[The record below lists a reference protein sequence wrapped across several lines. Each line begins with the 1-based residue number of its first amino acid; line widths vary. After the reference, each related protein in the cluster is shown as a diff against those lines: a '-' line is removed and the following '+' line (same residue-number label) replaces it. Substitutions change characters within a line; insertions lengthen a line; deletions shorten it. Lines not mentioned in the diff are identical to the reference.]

1 MLSYIL
7 YIHRKIS
14 HITDRII
21 CYVYSTC
28 IQHLAILSVYLA
40 ALLLTVLITEC
51 GDWKREVHGVSL
63 QGPTDR
69 VDQGLKVALLH
80 QVLGHLQWGE

>member
-1 MLSYIL
+1 MYTVHAYNTLLLSMY
-7 YIHRKIS
+7 
-14 HITDRII
+14 
-21 CYVYSTC
+21 
-28 IQHLAILSVYLA
+28 LS

-63 QGPTDR
+63 QGPADR
-69 VDQGLKVALLH
+69 VGQGLKVALLH

>member
-1 MLSYIL
+1 MYLS
-7 YIHRKIS
+7 
-14 HITDRII
+14 
-21 CYVYSTC
+21 
-28 IQHLAILSVYLA
+28 

-63 QGPTDR
+63 QGPADR
-69 VDQGLKVALLH
+69 VGQGLKVALLH